1 MSNKNSE
8 LQHLHA
14 KTRQRRS
21 TGPVLWTFQSRIFN
35 LVPGRCLS
43 PPKEEKE
50 ENEEEEEKDDE
61 DENEDEE
68 DEDEEEEEE
77 PPSILGN
84 LHAPVDN
91 PSILAAYTNHLLWIA
106 VTLVQSVGYTK
117 SDMQYMCKHTSTS

>member
-43 PPKEEKE
+43 PSKEEKE

-61 DENEDEE
+61 DEDEDEEDE

-77 PPSILGN
+77 EELMPDTPASWRVHCTSSI
-84 LHAPVDN
+84 P
-91 PSILAAYTNHLLWIA
+91 
-106 VTLVQSVGYTK
+106 GYK
-117 SDMQYMCKHTSTS
+117 EPFYPLMEQHRFFYDREE